1 MSRPLITLTTD
12 FGLADSYVAA
22 MKGVIFSICPE
33 ATVVDVSHEIRP
45 QAVGQAAYVL
55 ATAAAYFPPGTVH
68 VVVVDPGVGTRRRAV
83 AVQTG
88 RALYVAPDN
97 GVLSLALATHPRKG
111 VAQDPPRAAVH
122 LTAGRY
128 HRPAV
133 SATFHG
139 RDLFAPAAAHL
150 ACGAGL
156 AEMGEALSPEDLVEL
171 EMVHDWVA
179 GSAPREVEVLHIDRF
194 GNLITSLRLA
204 DEAADLSVSIEGVE
218 IEGLSRTFADVA
230 RGAWLAYVGSS
241 GHLEI
246 AIREGRAAEALGLEV
261 GALLRV
267 ASRTSSPAG
276 GAP

>member
-22 MKGVIFSICPE
+22 MKGVILSICPE
-33 ATVVDVSHEIRP
+33 ATVVDISHEIRP

-55 ATAAAYFPPGTVH
+55 STAVAYFPPGTVH
-68 VVVVDPGVGTRRRAV
+68 LVVVDPGVGTRRRAV

-111 VAQDPPRAAVH
+111 VAHDPACTAVH
-122 LTAGRY
+122 LTAARY
-128 HRPAV
+128 HRPEV

-156 AEMGEALSPEDLVEL
+156 EEMGQVLSPEDL
-171 EMVHDWVA
+171 
-179 GSAPREVEVLHIDRF
+179 I
-194 GNLITSLRLA
+194 
-204 DEAADLSVSIEGVE
+204 
-218 IEGLSRTFADVA
+218 
-230 RGAWLAYVGSS
+230 
-241 GHLEI
+241 
-246 AIREGRAAEALGLEV
+246 
-261 GALLRV
+261 
-267 ASRTSSPAG
+267 
-276 GAP
+276 